1 MQLSPVSSLQGLQR
15 ASDRLERAAA
25 TIAAPQADSP
35 RGSDP
40 SPAPPTGSPGLTTAQ
55 ASGDVESAAVD
66 VIQARRAYEA
76 NAKALEQQDA
86 VRKQAIQLGA

>member
-15 ASDRLERAAA
+15 ASDRLGQAAA
-25 TIAAPQADSP
+25 TIAAPQAEAP

-40 SPAPPTGSPGLTTAQ
+40 SPAPPSGNQGLTTAQ
-55 ASGDVESAAVD
+55 ASGDVESAVVD

-86 VRKQAIQLGA
+86 LRRQAISIGA

>member
-1 MQLSPVSSLQGLQR
+1 MQVSPTSPIQGMQR
-15 ASDRLERAAA
+15 ATERLDRAAA
-25 TIAAPQADSP
+25 TIAAPQVQTA

-40 SPAPPTGSPGLTTAQ
+40 SPAPPSGDQGLTAAQ
-55 ASGDVESAAVD
+55 ASGDLESAMAD

-86 VRKQAIQLGA
+86 LRRRAIEIGA